1 MSIIDLYIVSTEA
14 CVSIIDLYI
23 VSTETLCVY
32 NRPVYSKY

>member
-14 CVSIIDLYI
+14 CVSIIDLYT

>member
-1 MSIIDLYIVSTEA
+1 MSIIDLYIVNTEA